1 MSVGSW
7 DNRGILWDSSFFIR
21 SFVECVALD
30 NDSLSLSF
38 VLCADCFIE
47 SFNRCVTLPTDR
59 RASHANCSPVSLA
72 LDFAV
77 DIEWRM
83 LFVAFVAVTLRVV
96 DALEAASVA
105 AFFALSVVVHASEV
119 NSCLIFGIDDDELS
133 IDLGV
138 FVVCSDSVFFE
149 EENLFFSI

>member
-1 MSVGSW
+1 
-7 DNRGILWDSSFFIR
+7 
-21 SFVECVALD
+21 
-30 NDSLSLSF
+30 
-38 VLCADCFIE
+38 
-47 SFNRCVTLPTDR
+47 
-59 RASHANCSPVSLA
+59 
-72 LDFAV
+72 
-77 DIEWRM
+77 M

-96 DALEAASVA
+96 DALEATSVA

-138 FVVCSDSVFFE
+138 LVVCSDSVFFE